1 METTFILKWLV
12 LLRLTLCLGVLAQ
25 DNAGTNIRE
34 FLLECYSDPSL
45 YNRNN
50 RLPMTMTNF
59 IELIRKFEL
68 KKEPAMDIKMLT
80 HTLLHRFR
88 MDGIERSPK
97 VVQSSGVTPFSP
109 TGVQYPKHQILI
121 GELIS
126 GNDVI
131 FPNVTLTAKEKCA
144 LHFMLSSSVDM
155 WERGD
160 EDIVCPHDFNTA
172 HHQLAIPASVNPLS
186 TQRYEADTSRCPIED
201 GIVRT
206 SHWGQV
212 SPGQV
217 LAGIATKLQ
226 VQSVEMSKLARPS
239 NEALRTEAFQR
250 LSTSKVVTNY
260 WAATLAGLI
269 IGSQINYWTGLMQRL
284 RLSQILE
291 MYYSEH
297 GVNFDQNIKACNRKE
312 NFPNL
317 VDSSSLLTETTN
329 FAQVLSFVTKS
340 VFISDTKLR
349 EYSEDAIKAYEA
361 YLPSVWNKIS
371 CATTQSPRPRV
382 HLSVI
387 VDGTWTQQ
395 EGIRLITYLA
405 EQMDVSYYGSSIN
418 LVNGRDGSWILN
430 TTQNVTEIFEQ
441 NLLTSSNITWP
452 TGLYLPLSLQAVKVH
467 IGDKAVEEESKSS
480 IGGVS
485 DVVLILA
492 YSSTIS
498 NDDMSRAK
506 VVLQDFKTQS
516 PSENKPSFFRAWK
529 VAIVPPLNWPVEEQ
543 LLPETRPRQLD
554 LELTDLIPEGPN
566 TVSPHNSQL
575 DLELT
580 DLIPEGPNTV
590 SPHNSQLNLH
600 LKDVKMIYV
609 TSFLNS
615 GMFKELLNLDQ
626 QNVDISINVA
636 SSDSATVVSSVVDVL
651 SQVPSYVMGAP
662 CSNKGDQP
670 EFEDYV
676 TPGIISS
683 YRIHPAFLDNVQTS
697 TFEFQSNDYGQLS
710 VCLSC
715 NADNT
720 TSFNCTSVQG
730 NDVAELSVTKPC
742 LHTNGENGPLF
753 IVVNITKTLTKCSGP
768 DVVHI
773 GHRRKEGTA
782 CLGSTRTNSCSGS
795 MLAALGQPF
804 SSIVWP
810 GLLHEVPPEAE
821 LVLLD
826 GGANSSR
833 YRAPSGTRPLGR
845 GCWVSNCSLAQH
857 GMFVLFLLAR
867 VTIRS
872 RSPLYL

>member
-1 METTFILKWLV
+1 MLKWN
-12 LLRLTLCLGVLAQ
+12 G
-25 DNAGTNIRE
+25 
-34 FLLECYSDPSL
+34 
-45 YNRNN
+45 
-50 RLPMTMTNF
+50 
-59 IELIRKFEL
+59 
-68 KKEPAMDIKMLT
+68 KKQ
-80 HTLLHRFR
+80 
-88 MDGIERSPK
+88 
-97 VVQSSGVTPFSP
+97 V
-109 TGVQYPKHQILI
+109 
-121 GELIS
+121 
-126 GNDVI
+126 
-131 FPNVTLTAKEKCA
+131 KCA
-144 LHFMLSSSVDM
+144 LHFMLSSSVDL

-160 EDIVCPHDFNTA
+160 EDKVCPHEVNSS
-172 HHQLAIPASVNPLS
+172 HHQLAIPTSVNPLS
-186 TQRYEADTSRCPIED
+186 TQRYESDTSRCPIED

-206 SHWGQV
+206 SRWGQV

-217 LAGIATKLQ
+217 LAGIATKLE

-239 NEALRTEAFQR
+239 NGALRTEAFQR

-260 WAATLAGLI
+260 WAATLAGDLAEMVTYQGLI

-312 NFPNL
+312 NFQNL
-317 VDSSSLLTETTN
+317 VNSSSLLTETTN

-340 VFISDTKLR
+340 VFISDSKLR
-349 EYSEDAIKAYEA
+349 EYSEDAIKAYEE
-361 YLPSVWNKIS
+361 YLPNVWNKMS
-371 CATTQSPRPRV
+371 CATTHSSRPRV

-430 TTQNVTEIFEQ
+430 VTQNVTEIFEQ
-441 NLLTSSNITWP
+441 NLLISPNITWP
-452 TGLYLPLSLQAVKVH
+452 TGLYLPLSLQTVKIHV
-467 IGDKAVEEESKSS
+467 GDKAVEEESKSS
-480 IGGVS
+480 IGGVA

-516 PSENKPSFFRAWK
+516 PSEDKTSFFRAWK
-529 VAIVPPLNWPVEEQ
+529 VVIVPSLDWQ
-543 LLPETRPRQLD
+543 LGAQP
-554 LELTDLIPEGPN
+554 IP
-566 TVSPHNSQL
+566 
-575 DLELT
+575 
-580 DLIPEGPNTV
+580 
-590 SPHNSQLNLH
+590 
-600 LKDVKMIYV
+600 DVKMIYV
-609 TSFLNS
+609 TSFVNS

-626 QNVDISINVA
+626 QNVDISINVS
-636 SSDSATVVSSVVDVL
+636 SSDSDSVVPTVLDAL
-651 SQVPSYVMGAP
+651 SQVPGYVMGAP

-715 NADNT
+715 NADNS
-720 TSFNCTSVQG
+720 TSFNCTTVQG

-753 IVVNITKTLTKCSGP
+753 IVVNVTKTLTKCSVCMFSRMDRVGKRELPVSGLLAP
-768 DVVHI
+768 D
-773 GHRRKEGTA
+773 RYSA
-782 CLGSTRTNSCSGS
+782 S
-795 MLAALGQPF
+795 ML
-804 SSIVWP
+804 V
-810 GLLHEVPPEAE
+810 VN
-821 LVLLD
+821 VLLEYSLRMIAAIHIKYD
-826 GGANSSR
+826 FFYA
-833 YRAPSGTRPLGR
+833 TRVCDVHNMDVCHL
-845 GCWVSNCSLAQH
+845 Q
-857 GMFVLFLLAR
+857 
-867 VTIRS
+867 
-872 RSPLYL
+872 LYLAWETSF

>member
-1 METTFILKWLV
+1 MACQLNAVSRSGGLYVQADSVGGGYAILNGAELET
-12 LLRLTLCLGVLAQ
+12 
-25 DNAGTNIRE
+25 
-34 FLLECYSDPSL
+34 
-45 YNRNN
+45 
-50 RLPMTMTNF
+50 
-59 IELIRKFEL
+59 
-68 KKEPAMDIKMLT
+68 
-80 HTLLHRFR
+80 RFR

-97 VVQSSGVTPFSP
+97 VVQSWGVTPFSP
-109 TGVQYPKHQILI
+109 TGVQYPKHQILM

-131 FPNVTLTAKEKCA
+131 LPNVTLTAKEKCA

-250 LSTSKVVTNY
+250 LSTSKLVTNY

-297 GVNFDQNIKACNRKE
+297 GVNFDQNIKVCNRKE
-312 NFPNL
+312 NFQNL

-340 VFISDTKLR
+340 VFISDSKLR

-371 CATTQSPRPRV
+371 CTTTQSSRPRV

-395 EGIRLITYLA
+395 EGITLITYLA

-441 NLLTSSNITWP
+441 NLLTSPNITSSVWNKISCTTTQSSRPRVHLSVIVDGTWTQQEGITLITYLAEQMDVSYYGSSINLVNGRDGSWILNTTQNVTEIFEQNLLTSPNITWP
-452 TGLYLPLSLQAVKVH
+452 TGLYLPLSLQTVKVH

-506 VVLQDFKTQS
+506 VLLQDLKTQS
-516 PSENKPSFFRAWK
+516 PSEDKPSFFMAWK

-543 LLPETRPRQLD
+543 LLP
-554 LELTDLIPEGPN
+554 
-566 TVSPHNSQL
+566 
-575 DLELT
+575 
-580 DLIPEGPNTV
+580 
-590 SPHNSQLNLH
+590 
-600 LKDVKMIYV
+600 DVKMIYV

-626 QNVDISINVA
+626 QNVDISINVS

-670 EFEDYV
+670 QFEVYV

-697 TFEFQSNDYGQLS
+697 TFQNSSPVSRFYQRVHMFHDLMM
-710 VCLSC
+710 
-715 NADNT
+715 
-720 TSFNCTSVQG
+720 
-730 NDVAELSVTKPC
+730 ELDS
-742 LHTNGENGPLF
+742 GPLF
-753 IVVNITKTLTKCSGP
+753 VSHLKKARTASCRYYRSYLSPGRMLVSLELSP

-773 GHRRKEGTA
+773 GHRREERTA
-782 CLGSTRTNSCSGS
+782 CLGSTRTNSC
-795 MLAALGQPF
+795 MLEALGQPF

-833 YRAPSGTRPLGR
+833 YRAPR
-845 GCWVSNCSLAQH
+845 GS
-857 GMFVLFLLAR
+857 M
-867 VTIRS
+867 
-872 RSPLYL
+872 P